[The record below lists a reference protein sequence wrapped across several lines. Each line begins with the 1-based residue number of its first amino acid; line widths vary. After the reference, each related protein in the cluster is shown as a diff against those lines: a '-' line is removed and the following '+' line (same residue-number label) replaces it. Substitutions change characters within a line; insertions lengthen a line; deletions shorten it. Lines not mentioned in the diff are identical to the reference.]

1 MVSTAIVWAT
11 LRNIV
16 ILFCLGGVSFLYDL
30 AIFFGTRHFAIAY
43 NDHER
48 QLLPHRGDVRRK

>member
-1 MVSTAIVWAT
+1 MVSTAIVWET

-43 NDHER
+43 NYHER
-48 QLLPHRGDVRRK
+48 QLLPH